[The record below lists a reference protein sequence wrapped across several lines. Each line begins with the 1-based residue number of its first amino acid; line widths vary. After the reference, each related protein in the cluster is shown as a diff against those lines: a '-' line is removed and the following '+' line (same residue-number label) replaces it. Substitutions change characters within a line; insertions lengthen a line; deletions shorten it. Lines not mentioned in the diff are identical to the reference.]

1 MRKIM
6 NRLAIVSL
14 IALPTAAATAIMP
27 AGASTPA
34 IHFRV
39 VGVHSLVRSQ
49 TAPNTHIV
57 GEGATAKFNPAK
69 LKAAEGTKAQCASN
83 PLGLISFTVTNTGTA
98 TAYIYYSGSLLF
110 KLKKANEEDICA
122 SGFGA
127 GAKATLNLGSKTG
140 TAYKGKLKITFTS

>member
-1 MRKIM
+1 M

-14 IALPTAAATAIMP
+14 IALPIAAATAIMP

-34 IHFRV
+34 IHFRIV
-39 VGVHSLVRSQ
+39 AVQSLVHAK
-49 TAPNTHIV
+49 TAPNTNIV
-57 GEGATAKFNPAK
+57 GEGATARFNPAK
-69 LKAAEGTKAQCASN
+69 LTAAQGTKAQCSSN

-98 TAYIYYSGSLLF
+98 TAYVYYSGSLLF

-127 GAKATLNLGSKTG
+127 GTKATLNLGSKTG
-140 TAYKGKLKITFTS
+140 TAYKVKLKITFTS